1 MALRTK
7 ADTARY
13 LGVSIQYITTNIA
26 RGKLVENKHQL
37 IDDQHPINKVLIE
50 KKLDEKRNAPPP
62 EPERK
67 KRGRKPK
74 GFYDSV
80 DTTPEPSIDSSLGL
94 DAQKKQAEII
104 RISAATEKL
113 KLEIQKIRGQS
124 IPTELV
130 QSVISSLGQAF
141 QSAYKN
147 GSTLLVMNIAH
158 QTRMSPEQEAKFKT
172 ELIELINESH
182 TNAINEAKKS
192 IKQIIQQTKKIIS
205 QDEDEEY

>member
-7 ADTARY
+7 AETARF
-13 LGVSIQYITTNIA
+13 LGKTPQYISTNID
-26 RGKLVENKHQL
+26 RGRIVQNSQRL
-37 IDDQHPINKVLIE
+37 IDDSHPINKSLFE
-50 KKLDEKRNAPPP
+50 KILAEKSTPVVIP
-62 EPERK
+62 EKK

-74 GFYDSV
+74 SFYESIEN
-80 DTTPEPSIDSSLGL
+80 TPEPSIDASLGL
-94 DAQKKQAEII
+94 DQQKKQAEII
-104 RISAATEKL
+104 RISVATEKL

-130 QSVISSLGQAF
+130 QSVISSLGQSF

-158 QTRMSPEQEAKFKT
+158 QTRMTPEQEAKFKT

-182 TNAINEAKKS
+182 KNAIEDAKNS
-192 IKQIIQQTKKIIS
+192 IKQIIQQTKKTVT
-205 QDEDEEY
+205 QDEDEDN